1 MSKQVESATDRREF
15 IKLSA
20 GALLTA
26 TFVPGVDV
34 RANPVAGSGSVVS
47 IGFWQGVPS
56 LARRYRHSSAAFLS
70 AAESIPTG
78 DPAFFRT
85 AARVSVRGMWRPE
98 RLRSQPAAHALDV
111 LYDQAGEKVPFM
123 AWSHRVSQHTPVASN
138 RLSFNVPVDAL
149 GTVDLVVASGARRQ
163 QIRFTVNSQP
173 ESINLRPG
181 YYFIAFREEGD
192 PAIDWSRIMIRDGAL
207 PKADPRGPGV
217 LATSDIL
224 AASDEVPFSYLVL
237 RVDVAEESSA
247 SAAQ

>member
-15 IKLSA
+15 IKLST
-20 GALLTA
+20 GALLTVTLA
-26 TFVPGVDV
+26 NGTDL
-34 RANPVAGSGSVVS
+34 RANPVVGPGSVVS
-47 IGFWQGVPS
+47 IGFWQGVPT
-56 LARRYRHSSAAFLS
+56 LARRYSRASAAFLS

-98 RLRSQPAAHALDV
+98 RLHTQPSSHSLDV
-111 LYDQAGEKVPFM
+111 LYDQGGEKVPFM
-123 AWSHRVSQHTPVASN
+123 AWSHRVSQHAPVASN

-149 GTVDLVVASGARRQ
+149 GTVDLVVASGSRRQ

-173 ESINLRPG
+173 DAINLRPG
-181 YYFIAFREEGD
+181 YYFIAFREDGD

-207 PKADPRGPGV
+207 PKADLSGSGV

-224 AASDEVPFSYLVL
+224 AVSDEVPFSYLVL
-237 RVDVAEESSA
+237 RVDVARDT
-247 SAAQ
+247 SAAE